1 MSEDTFRRRPLPPLN
16 AVRAFEAAARL
27 GSLKQ
32 AGAELGVTHGAIS
45 RQIGLLEEWMGPPR
59 LFRQVGR
66 RAVLTAEGEALL
78 LAVRPALDQ
87 IAAAARTH
95 RDRRGV
101 PAARPLRINA
111 LATFSLRWLLPR
123 LTLFRAA
130 HPEIAV
136 QLTTS
141 NDPLEALS
149 DDYDVVIRG
158 GPDSFHGFTA
168 LPVLAER
175 RLPVCSPMLLKRI
188 PLRTIADLEQH
199 TLLHVSTM
207 PRLWRD
213 WLTAAG
219 HGDLQPVTALTL
231 DHFYL
236 SLQAAIDG
244 LGIAIGPTTLIADD
258 LVRGRLVTPF
268 PSLSLP
274 ARSYYAYIPA
284 REPMNQN
291 AKTFCDWLSA
301 TALEA
306 PSVPMMMRHR
316 PPGSLPL
323 RVSGDTSKWL
333 CP

>member
-1 MSEDTFRRRPLPPLN
+1 MIGGMRIQDNRSIFKRPVRNSHALSEDKLHRRSLPPLN
-16 AVRAFEAAARL
+16 AVRAFEAAARN

-45 RQIGLLEEWMGPPR
+45 RQIGILEEWLGPPG
-59 LFRQVGR
+59 LFRQAGR
-66 RAVLTAEGEALL
+66 RALLTAEGEALL
-78 LAVRPALDQ
+78 VAVRPALDQ
-87 IAAAARTH
+87 IASAARAH
-95 RDRRGV
+95 RDRRGL
-101 PAARPLRINA
+101 PAGRPLRVNA
-111 LATFSLRWLLPR
+111 LATFSLRW

-136 QLTTS
+136 RLTTS
-141 NDPLEALS
+141 NDPLEALW

-175 RLPVCSPMLLKRI
+175 RLPVCSPALLKQA
-188 PLRTIADLEQH
+188 PLQTIADLEHH

-219 HGDLQPVTALTL
+219 SGDLQPTTAMTL

-258 LVRGRLVTPF
+258 LVAGRLVMPF
-268 PSLSLP
+268 PSVSLP

-291 AKTFCDWLSA
+291 GKTFCDWLAAVAAGADA
-301 TALEA
+301 TL
-306 PSVPMMMRHR
+306 
-316 PPGSLPL
+316 
-323 RVSGDTSKWL
+323 
-333 CP
+333 

>member
-1 MSEDTFRRRPLPPLN
+1 MSEQTLRRRSLPPLN
-16 AVRAFEAAARL
+16 AVRAFEAAARH

-45 RQIGLLEEWMGPPR
+45 RQIGLLEEWLGPPR
-59 LFRQVGR
+59 LFRQAGR

-78 LAVRPALDQ
+78 MAVRPALDQ
-87 IAAAARTH
+87 IAAATRTH
-95 RDRRGV
+95 RDRRGL
-101 PAARPLRINA
+101 PAGRPLRVNA

-123 LTLFRAA
+123 LTLFRAS
-130 HPEIAV
+130 HPEMAV

-149 DDYDVVIRG
+149 DDYDVIIRG

-168 LPVLAER
+168 LPILAER
-175 RLPVCSPMLLKRI
+175 RLPVCSPMLLKHTS
-188 PLRTIADLEQH
+188 LRMIADLEQH

-219 HGDLQPVTALTL
+219 YGDLQPATAMTL

-258 LVRGRLVTPF
+258 VAAGRLVTPF
-268 PSLSLP
+268 PSVSLP

-291 AKTFCDWLSA
+291 GKTFCDWLAAVAAEADVSA
-301 TALEA
+301 
-306 PSVPMMMRHR
+306 P
-316 PPGSLPL
+316 
-323 RVSGDTSKWL
+323 
-333 CP
+333 